1 MSIRNA
7 LANTRAATR
16 TIQDTIRNA
25 ALEQTSTAIHHHLI
39 TTADRALAAGQETIL
54 LLEAAQE
61 AEGAAATQNPGEN
74 NEKAQAEILQ
84 RKTNA
89 ITGEKRRTKA

>member
-25 ALEQTSTAIHHHLI
+25 ALEQTSAAISRHLSNTAE
-39 TTADRALAAGQETIL
+39 RAAQYSQQIIF

-61 AEGAAATQNPGEN
+61 AEANPG
-74 NEKAQAEILQ
+74 NEADPQNEAHTLERLGT
-84 RKTNA
+84 KTAA
-89 ITGEKRRTKA
+89 ITGEKGSKKR